1 MSYYFFLNYASQELF
16 PALFGAFL
24 HIKFALFTEKRTKSR
39 YFEFNLINLPAYL
52 RRLVSEIARVCNS
65 GYFALTI
72 KYLR

>member
-1 MSYYFFLNYASQELF
+1 MSLYFFLIYVSQKLFPTLFFASQ
-16 PALFGAFL
+16 

-52 RRLVSEIARVCNS
+52 QKLASEAAKVRKA
-65 GYFALTI
+65 GYFALII

>member
-39 YFEFNLINLPAYL
+39 YFGFNLINLPAYL
-52 RRLVSEIARVCNS
+52 QKLASEAAKVRKA